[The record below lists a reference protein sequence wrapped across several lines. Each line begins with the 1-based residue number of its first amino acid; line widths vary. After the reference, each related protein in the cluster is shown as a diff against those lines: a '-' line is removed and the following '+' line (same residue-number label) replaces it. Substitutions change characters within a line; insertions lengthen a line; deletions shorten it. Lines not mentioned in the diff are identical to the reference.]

1 MLPFGNRDLEQSGP
15 RMDWME
21 VGMDKCRRPFRFLE

>member
-15 RMDWME
+15 RMERKEADM
-21 VGMDKCRRPFRFLE
+21 GKCKRP

>member
-15 RMDWME
+15 RMEGKEADM
-21 VGMDKCRRPFRFLE
+21 GKCMWP